1 MTTRTELIARLK
13 TAASQYY
20 LLEYRDLMSVAA
32 DMLEADEQGMK
43 DAFASGMSCRPASV
57 QERDKLKGEVLS
69 LRSLLNHE
77 YQKVTEP
84 FPLAF
89 HELCADLAKTKESRD
104 TYQREADKLAAENK
118 VLRDA
123 LGDAATSLETVSVL
137 AGRKYYGNTPIESN
151 MDTFSD
157 VRGYAASR
165 ASVAREALQ
174 GANHE

>member
-123 LGDAATSLETVSVL
+123 LAPLL
-137 AGRKYYGNTPIESN
+137 AHSEPMEKRMASTAERAGEVGAI
-151 MDTFSD
+151 
-157 VRGYAASR
+157 YAAAR
-165 ASVAREALQ
+165 AALTRSKS
-174 GANHE
+174 